1 MRDWIAGAMT
11 VLGTLL
17 VLSGATI
24 IILRAWGGLR
34 PEPAGSATPATT
46 EGPAESSFTAD
57 AGFPPPAAPTSP
69 APTSPAPTGAATTGR
84 TALVER
90 GAGALLRLGGPDR
103 LIGWGILL
111 LLLASITAGA
121 IHFELGAG
129 STVR

>member
-34 PEPAGSATPATT
+34 PPPAGSPTPEA
-46 EGPAESSFTAD
+46 PAESSFTAD
-57 AGFPPPAAPTSP
+57 AGFPAPAAPTSP
-69 APTSPAPTGAATTGR
+69 APTGAGTLTGAR
-84 TALVER
+84 PALAER